1 MRQKLIAGNWKMN
14 ASSEQVASLL
24 TELLAGLEPN
34 TAQLAVCPPFP
45 YLSQAKQLLADSP
58 VLLGAQDCSDQE
70 AGAFTGQV
78 AATMLADL
86 GINLVLVGH
95 SERRIYQQETAEEIL
110 AKTQQALAA
119 GLTPVVCVGETQAE
133 RTASKT
139 EERVVEQLDLL
150 FKELSPAD
158 LNKLVIAYEPVWA
171 IGTGL
176 TATPAEAQ
184 EVHQLI
190 RQNLAKVSPEA
201 ATKVRILYGGSM
213 NANNAAE
220 LLSMPDIDGGLIGGA
235 SLNAADFLT
244 IYQAAGQ

>member
-58 VLLGAQDCSDQE
+58 ILLGAQDCSDQE

-86 GINLVLVGH
+86 GVNLVLVGH
-95 SERRIYQQETAEEIL
+95 SERRTYQQEIAEEIL

-119 GLTPVVCVGETQAE
+119 GLTPVVCVGETQADRE
-133 RTASKT
+133 AGKTA
-139 EERVVEQLDLL
+139 ERVVEQLDLL

-171 IGTGL
+171 IGTGV
-176 TATPAEAQ
+176 TATPVEAQ
-184 EVHQLI
+184 EVHRLI

-220 LLSMPDIDGGLIGGA
+220 LLSMPDIDGGLIGSA